1 MDLKDVDTNLAGKD
15 SSLDNN
21 NEDDALEDKAIAK
34 QSEKLTSL
42 ETYFEVELLKYIRT
56 WLHAL

>member
-56 WLHAL
+56 